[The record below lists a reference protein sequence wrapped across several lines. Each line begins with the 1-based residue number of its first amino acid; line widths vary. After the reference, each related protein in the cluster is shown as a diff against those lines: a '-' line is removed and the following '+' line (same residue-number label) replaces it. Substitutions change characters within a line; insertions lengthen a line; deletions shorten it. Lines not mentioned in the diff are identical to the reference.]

1 MTRQWQEETSR
12 PFRRFLS
19 KVPEITV
26 FFWIIKILTITV
38 GQTFADFLSDTVG
51 LGLTLTTV
59 VINVALVVALC
70 FQFRAG
76 RYIPGLY
83 WLVVGLVSIVG
94 TLITDNLVDNIGVPL
109 EVTAIVFAV
118 ALAATFA
125 IWYANEKS
133 LSIHTIDTRRRE
145 AFYWLA
151 ILLTFAL
158 GTAAGDAAAEK
169 LGLGYATAA
178 VIFAALIAVVALAH
192 RWLGLGAVLAF
203 WIAYVLT
210 RPLGAALGDLLA
222 QPREVGG
229 FGLGTF
235 VTSLAFLSTILV
247 VVGYLTWTRRDAPA
261 LNPQRYREVFGRAPG
276 PAGPPM

>member
-1 MTRQWQEETSR
+1 MTRPWQEETSR

-19 KVPEITV
+19 KVPELTV
-26 FFWIIKILTITV
+26 FFWIIKILATTV
-38 GQTFADFLSDTVG
+38 GQTFADFLGDTVG

-59 VINVALVVALC
+59 VVNVALVVALC
-70 FQFRAG
+70 FQFRAA

-94 TLITDNLVDNIGVPL
+94 TLITDNLVDNIGIPL
-109 EVTAIVFAV
+109 EGTAVVFAV
-118 ALAATFA
+118 ALAGTFTA
-125 IWYANEKS
+125 WYASEKS

-158 GTAAGDAAAEK
+158 GTAAGDSAAEN

-178 VIFAALIAVVALAH
+178 IILAALLAVVALAH

-210 RPLGAALGDLLA
+210 RPLGAAVGDLLA
-222 QPREVGG
+222 QPRVVGG
-229 FGLGTF
+229 VGLGA
-235 VTSLAFLSTILV
+235 VATSLAFLGTILA

-261 LNPQRYREVFGRAPG
+261 LNAQRYREVFGRAPG
-276 PAGPPM
+276 PPR

>member
-26 FFWIIKILTITV
+26 FFWIIKILATTV
-38 GQTFADFLSDTVG
+38 GQTVADFLSETVG

-59 VINVALVVALC
+59 VVNIGLVVALC
-70 FQFRAG
+70 FQFRAV

-83 WLVVGLVSIVG
+83 WLVVGLVSVVA

-109 EVTAIVFAV
+109 DGTAIFFAT
-118 ALAATFA
+118 ALAATFVT
-125 IWYANEKS
+125 WYATEKS

-158 GTAAGDAAAEK
+158 GTAAGDLAAER

-178 VIFAALIAVVALAH
+178 LIFAGLIALVALAH
-192 RWLGLGAVLAF
+192 KKLGLGAVLAF

-210 RPLGAALGDLLA
+210 RPLGASLGDLLA

-229 FGLGTF
+229 LALGTTA
-235 VTSLAFLSTILV
+235 TSLAFLGTILAV
-247 VVGYLTWTRRDAPA
+247 VVYLTWTRRDAPA
-261 LNPQRYREVFGRAPG
+261 LNPQRYREVFGHAPG
-276 PAGPPM
+276 PAGPPW